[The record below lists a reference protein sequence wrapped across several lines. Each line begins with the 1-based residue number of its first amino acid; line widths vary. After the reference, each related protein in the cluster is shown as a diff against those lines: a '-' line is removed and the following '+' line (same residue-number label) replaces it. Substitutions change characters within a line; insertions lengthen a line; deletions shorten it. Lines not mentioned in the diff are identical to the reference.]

1 MEEQTMTMS
10 KEVKDE
16 VKMYVASGWDIKEET
31 PELVLL
37 KRNESSIGGHLLVLL
52 FLGWWTFGIA
62 NLIYHLVMI
71 QRKKI
76 LK

>member
-1 MEEQTMTMS
+1 MTMS

-71 QRKKI
+71 QKKKI

>member
-1 MEEQTMTMS
+1 MTMS

>member
-1 MEEQTMTMS
+1 MTMS

-76 LK
+76 LKC

>member
-71 QRKKI
+71 QKKKI